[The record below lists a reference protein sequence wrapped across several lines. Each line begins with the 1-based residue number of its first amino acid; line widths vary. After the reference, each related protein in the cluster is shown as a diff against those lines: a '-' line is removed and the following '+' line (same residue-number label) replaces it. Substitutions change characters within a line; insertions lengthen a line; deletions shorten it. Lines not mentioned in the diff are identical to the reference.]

1 MDNNV
6 CENALATMKH
16 YVNVI
21 DNYKNNNCSKYLL
34 YTQHCKEIKKNF
46 EVDLYPQGAYSHIG
60 ETKALMSMKQLNFNT
75 RQHVAA
81 QCLEFPK
88 NICKN
93 HLI

>member
-34 YTQHCKEIKKNF
+34 YTQHCKEIKKK
-46 EVDLYPQGAYSHIG
+46 L
-60 ETKALMSMKQLNFNT
+60 
-75 RQHVAA
+75 
-81 QCLEFPK
+81 
-88 NICKN
+88 
-93 HLI
+93 